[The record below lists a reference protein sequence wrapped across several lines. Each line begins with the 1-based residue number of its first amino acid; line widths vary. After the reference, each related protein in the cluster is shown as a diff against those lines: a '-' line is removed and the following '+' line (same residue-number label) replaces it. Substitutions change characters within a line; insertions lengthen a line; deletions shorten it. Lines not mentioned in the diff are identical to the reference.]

1 MQGSGRWIGLDLSK
15 EMIKRSDKQYLLVL
29 IALYLENK
37 ITTTAFCNEFYY
49 SYDLEVNEND
59 LTAVEKML
67 YEELSIVTS
76 RFSDYEEDHKA
87 LPNGFSTKE
96 ELKTKAQEVFDVLTG
111 KNNCNNLI
119 ER

>member
-37 ITTTAFCNEFYY
+37 ITTTTFCDEFYY
-49 SYDLEVNEND
+49 SYDLEINEND
-59 LTAVEKML
+59 LTETEKIL
-67 YEELSIVTS
+67 YEELSMISS
-76 RFSDYEEDHKA
+76 RFSEYEEDHKN

-96 ELKTKAQEVFDVLTG
+96 EVKIKAQEVFDVLNG
-111 KNNCNNLI
+111 KNNCNKLK
-119 ER
+119 